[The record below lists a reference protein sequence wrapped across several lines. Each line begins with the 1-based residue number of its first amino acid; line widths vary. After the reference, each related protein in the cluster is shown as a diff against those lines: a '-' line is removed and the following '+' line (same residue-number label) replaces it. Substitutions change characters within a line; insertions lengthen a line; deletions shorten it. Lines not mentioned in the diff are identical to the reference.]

1 MIINKSNILTLLFA
15 TIALVSVAQSRIY
28 VNQNATGS
36 TNGTSWTNAYTS
48 IDSAFANSV
57 SDDTIWISA
66 GRYFPT
72 GNGVNARF
80 DLPNGRVIY
89 GSFAGIET
97 NIDQRDITNNITYL
111 DGDIGTQG
119 SASDNCRNV
128 VFANNL
134 TSPVLVDGFH
144 IVNGYAYTVGGSI
157 TVGGGGARILNSY
170 VHFSNCTFEDNYTY
184 MRGGAIYAQN
194 SSGVVLKNCV
204 FKNNITG
211 NNTQSLGGA
220 IYMNS
225 GYLTVESCTFTSNQ
239 SKSGGAIATYSPT
252 VIIDRTTFSSNKA
265 TTDDGGAIY
274 NGSEST
280 LSVYNSLFAGNYS
293 EGNCAAIYTS
303 STLNTNSQKYV
314 NCTFADN
321 YTKQSNGYTAYASD
335 YTTVSNCI
343 FWGNVANKP
352 LFNLPPAIEPN
363 VNNCLIEGGISYG
376 NNNIDKNPL
385 FVKAGDAQN
394 APFAADTFDY
404 SLQITSPA
412 LNSGSNSYVNSN
424 YNLDIWGNAR
434 IQGNSADLG
443 AFESPYTTF
452 KITTSSNDPAADE
465 TSGGGQYLKDST
477 ARISTKAKNDCY
489 TFLYWKENDKVVSY
503 DTSFTISV
511 TANRNFT
518 SHYSQL
524 EFAHPARPYPVEW
537 GTVIGAGSYP
547 CSYDSLRTFIA
558 RPSGCYQFVNWTID
572 AVIVST
578 DSIYTTLLT
587 KSSRLIANFEP
598 KQLKVQL
605 LASPPA
611 GGTVSGGGTFTCD
624 TFIQLTATPNSGYKF
639 VGWKENGVTAYNFA
653 NYPLVV
659 KKDANLVAEFISNAG
674 ISNQLQNQIALYPN
688 PTSGIL
694 HIKTDV
700 SIDAITIT
708 DITGKEIL
716 KLAKQSILQN
726 SNSIDI
732 SHLSVGIYIVKIT
745 SNSAKTHFNLVK
757 E

>member
-1 MIINKSNILTLLFA
+1 
-15 TIALVSVAQSRIY
+15 
-28 VNQNATGS
+28 
-36 TNGTSWTNAYTS
+36 
-48 IDSAFANSV
+48 
-57 SDDTIWISA
+57 
-66 GRYFPT
+66 
-72 GNGVNARF
+72 
-80 DLPNGRVIY
+80 LPNGRQLF
-89 GSFAGIET
+89 GSFVGTET
-97 NIDQRDITNNITYL
+97 SINQRDMANNKTYL

-134 TSPVLVDGFH
+134 TSVVLLDGFH

-170 VHFSNCTFEDNYTY
+170 LHFTNCTFSDNYTY

-194 SSGVVLKNCV
+194 TSGIVLKNCV

-225 GYLTVESCTFTSNQ
+225 GYLTIQSCTFTSNQ

-252 VIIDRTTFSSNKA
+252 VIVDRTTFSSNKA

-303 STLNTNSQKYV
+303 SSLNTNNQKYI

-343 FWGNVANKP
+343 FWGNVASKP

-363 VNNCLIEGGISYG
+363 VNNCLIEGGITYG
-376 NNNIDKNPL
+376 SNNIDKNPL

-394 APFAADTFDY
+394 APFAVDTYDY
-404 SLQITSPA
+404 SLQVTSPA
-412 LNSGSNSYVNSN
+412 LNSGLNSYVNSN
-424 YNLDIWGNAR
+424 YNLDILGNAR
-434 IQGNSADLG
+434 IQGNTTDIG
-443 AFESPYTTF
+443 AVESPYTTF
-452 KITTSSNDPAADE
+452 KITTTSNDPNADE
-465 TSGGGQYLKDST
+465 TFGGGQYLKDSI
-477 ARISTKAKNDCY
+477 ARISTKARNDCY
-489 TFLYWKENDKVVSY
+489 IFLYWKENNNVVSY

-518 SHYSQL
+518 SHYSQI
-524 EFAHPARPYPVEW
+524 EYAHTAKPYPLER

-558 RPSGCYQFVNWTID
+558 RPSGCYQFTNWTLD
-572 AVIVST
+572 GAIVST
-578 DSIYTTLLT
+578 DSIYTTLLNT
-587 KSSRLIANFEP
+587 GNWLIANFEP
-598 KQLKVQL
+598 KQLKIQL
-605 LASPPA
+605 LASPLA
-611 GGTVSGGGTFTCD
+611 GGTTSGGGAFTCD
-624 TFIQLTATPNSGYKF
+624 TFIQITASPNSGYKF
-639 VGWKENGVTAYNFA
+639 VGWKENVTLVSNNA
-653 NYPLVV
+653 NYPFVV
-659 KKDANLVAEFISNAG
+659 KKDINLVAEFTSTASVN
-674 ISNQLQNQIALYPN
+674 NQVQNQIALYPN
-688 PTSGIL
+688 PTNGVVNIR
-694 HIKTDV
+694 TDV
-700 SIDAITIT
+700 SIDAITII
-708 DITGKEIL
+708 DITGKEML
-716 KLAKQSILQN
+716 KLDRQSFLQN
-726 SNSIDI
+726 GNSINI
-732 SHLSVGIYIVKIT
+732 SRLCAGMYVVEVL
-745 SNSAKTHFNLVK
+745 SNSAKAHFSLVK

>member
-1 MIINKSNILTLLFA
+1 MSLKKSS
-15 TIALVSVAQSRIY
+15 ALVLLLLAVNALSYSQTIIY
-28 VNQNATGS
+28 VNQNATGNADGS
-36 TNGTSWTNAYTS
+36 SWTNAYSS
-48 IDSAFANSV
+48 IDSAFTNSV
-57 SDDTIWISA
+57 SGDTIWIA
-66 GRYFPT
+66 KGRYFPS

-80 DLPNGRVIY
+80 NLPSGRAIY
-89 GSFAGIET
+89 GSFAGSET
-97 NIDQRDITNNITYL
+97 STGQRDIANNKTYL

-119 SASDNCRNV
+119 TASDNCRAV

-134 TSPVLVDGFH
+134 TSVVLMDGFE

-157 TVGGGGARILNSY
+157 TVGGGGARIINSY
-170 VHFSNCTFEDNYTY
+170 VHFTNCTFADNYTY

-194 SSGVVLKNCV
+194 TSGVVLNNCV

-225 GYLTVESCTFTSNQ
+225 GYLTIESCQFTSNE

-252 VIIDRTTFSSNKA
+252 VIINQTTFSGNKA

-303 STLNTNSQKYV
+303 SSLNTNNQKYI

-343 FWGNVANKP
+343 FWGNTASKP

-363 VNNCLIEGGISYG
+363 VNNCLIEGGITYG

-385 FVKAGDAQN
+385 FLKAGNAQN
-394 APFAADTFDY
+394 APFVADTMDY
-404 SLQITSPA
+404 SLPWNSPA
-412 LNSGSNSYVNSN
+412 VNAGANNLVNSQ
-424 YNLDIWGNAR
+424 YNKDLNGAAR
-434 IQGNSADLG
+434 IQGNTADMG
-443 AFESPYTTF
+443 ALESEFTTF
-452 KITTSSNDPAADE
+452 AVTTSSNDPAADE
-465 TSGGGQYLKDST
+465 TFGGGQYLKDST

-489 TFLYWKENDKVVSY
+489 IFLYWKENDKVVSY

-511 TANRNFT
+511 TANRSFT
-518 SHYSQL
+518 SHYSQI
-524 EFAHPARPYPVEW
+524 EYAHPVRPYPLDW
-537 GTVIGAGSYP
+537 GTVIGMGSYP

-558 RPSGCYQFVNWTID
+558 RPSGCYKFTNWTLD
-572 AVIVST
+572 GAIVST
-578 DSIYTTLLT
+578 DSIYTTLLN
-587 KSSRLIANFEP
+587 KSSWLIAYFEP

-605 LASPPA
+605 LASPSV
-611 GGTVSGGGTFTCD
+611 GGTVSGGGTFSCD
-624 TFIQLTATPNSGYKF
+624 SFIQISATANNGYKF
-639 VGWKENGVTAYNFA
+639 NGWKESGTVVSNFA
-653 NYPLVV
+653 SYPFVV
-659 KKDANLVAEFISNAG
+659 KKDVNLVAEFISNAS
-674 ISNQLQNQIALYPN
+674 ISNQLRNQIALYPN
-688 PTSGIL
+688 PTKDIVNVE
-694 HIKTDV
+694 TDIY
-700 SIDAITIT
+700 IDAITVS
-708 DITGKEIL
+708 DITGKKMLQIDR
-716 KLAKQSILQN
+716 QSFLQN
-726 SNSIDI
+726 GNSIDV
-732 SHLSVGIYIVKIT
+732 SRLSAGIYVVEIL
-745 SNSAKTHFNLVK
+745 SNSAKAHFSLLK